1 MKPRDTDRLTFRY
14 VNPDDAP
21 LLHKLN
27 HAPGVMKY
35 LQRVPP
41 SLDELVSRTIPERIQ
56 MAEDFPGH
64 GMWLAFLRGSGEF
77 VGRFSLR
84 PNSPKPGDTE
94 IGYGLM
100 PEYWGMGLASE
111 AARELLR
118 YAFESLRADRL
129 VAITM
134 FVNQPSRN
142 VMERIGLKH
151 VRTFH
156 EHFDD
161 PLPGTVKGEVEYALT
176 REEWMELR
184 GE

>member
-14 VNPDDAP
+14 VTPDDAA
-21 LLHKLN
+21 LLHALN
-27 HAPGVMKY
+27 HAPRVMTY

-41 SLDELVSRTIPERIQ
+41 TLDEVVTSTIPGRMQI
-56 MAEDFPGH
+56 AIDHPGY
-64 GMWLAFLRGSGEF
+64 GMWLAFSRSSGEF

-84 PNSPKPGDTE
+84 PFGSEPGEIE

-100 PEYWGMGLASE
+100 PSFWGMGLASE
-111 AARELLR
+111 ASRELLR
-118 YAFESLRADRL
+118 YAFEELNANRF

-134 FVNQPSRN
+134 FVNTPSRK
-142 VMERIGLKH
+142 VMERIGLKN

-161 PLPGTVKGEVEYALT
+161 PLPGTEKGEVEYALT
-176 REEWMELR
+176 REEWLAR
-184 GE
+184 RS